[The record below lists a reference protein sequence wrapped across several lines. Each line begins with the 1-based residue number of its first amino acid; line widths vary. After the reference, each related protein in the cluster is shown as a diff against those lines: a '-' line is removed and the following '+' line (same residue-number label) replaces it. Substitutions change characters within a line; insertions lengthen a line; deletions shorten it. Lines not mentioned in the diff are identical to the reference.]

1 MPDVSFDELLLEKKW
16 RQCAPPWTAGPDALL
31 EGFLFFTSNFW
42 CIRHPERGKI
52 LLDCRDA
59 QRETVETWLNSRYT
73 VVLKARQ
80 IGFSTLI
87 ATYAFWLTFFYPD
100 RAVVLISKT
109 ERESAK
115 LLQKAKYGYRFLPEW
130 MKFRGPMRTEN
141 TQAKLSW
148 SNESGIESLPSASD
162 PGRGESVFL
171 VVVDEIGYLPNSD
184 EAYAAIEPIADVG
197 GRIIMLGTANGEGN
211 LLHTLWTNSQQRGNR
226 YKGIFFPWSAGD
238 RDQAWYDAKKAEL
251 PPWQLAQE
259 YPSNPDEAFLRSGNP
274 VFDVDAVRAVVPTE
288 PRARGYVWQP
298 EDRPREFV
306 NDGGSLA
313 VWEFPQ
319 KKAVYVIGADPSEGL
334 AHGDY
339 SCAQVIDATNRRV
352 VAVFHGHVDADLFG
366 SDILT
371 QLGLWYNTALVGVE
385 SNNHGLTTLSALRD
399 AGYRNIY
406 RQHRHLQR
414 FEPKTELLGWR
425 TTFASKALAIDELG
439 REIRDGGVELFD
451 ADTVAELRTFVREGN
466 GRMHGSPFD
475 DRTMALAIAV
485 QMMQHAWLPE
495 YRVDQEPGEGTM
507 GYIEA
512 RMYGD
517 GFRIGTPNGV
527 NRMRLRRKKIGS
539 TTVRG
544 QYGPPT

>member
-1 MPDVSFDELLLEKKW
+1 MTAEFDELLLEKRW
-16 RQCAPPWTAGPDALL
+16 RSCAPAWEKGPDALL
-31 EGFLFFTSNFW
+31 EGFRFFCSNYW

-52 LLDCRDA
+52 LLNLREA
-59 QRETVETWLNSRYT
+59 QVATVETWLNRRYV

-87 ATYAFWLTFFYPD
+87 ATYCFWLTFFYPD
-100 RAVVLISKT
+100 RAVVMISKT

-130 MKFRGPMRTEN
+130 LKLRGPMRTEN
-141 TQAKLSW
+141 TQAKLTW

-171 VVVDEIGYLPNSD
+171 VVVDEIGYLPNSE

-211 LLHTLWTNSQQRGNR
+211 LLHKLWTQSQQRGNR
-226 YKGIFFPWSAGD
+226 YVGLFFPWSAGD
-238 RDQAWYDAKKAEL
+238 RDQAWYDEKKREL

-259 YPSNPDEAFLRSGNP
+259 YPTDPEEAFLRSGNP
-274 VFDVDAVRAVVPTE
+274 VFDVDAVRAIEPYE
-288 PRARGYVWQP
+288 PRARGYVWKP
-298 EDRPREFV
+298 DDRPREFV
-306 NDGGSLA
+306 PDGGSLA

-319 KKAVYVIGADPSEGL
+319 PKLVYVIGADVSEGL
-334 AHGDY
+334 EHGDY
-339 SCAQVIDATNRRV
+339 SCAQVIDATNKRV

-366 SDILT
+366 TDVLYQI
-371 QLGLWYNTALVGVE
+371 GLWYNTALIGVE
-385 SNNHGLTTLSALRD
+385 SNNHGLTCLSALRD
-399 AGYRNIY
+399 AKYRNIY

-425 TTFASKALAIDELG
+425 TTFASKALAIDELV
-439 REIRDGGVELFD
+439 REIRDGGLLIPDEM
-451 ADTVAELRTFVREGN
+451 TVAELRTFVREGN

-485 QMMQHAWLPE
+485 QMLKHCWQPE
-495 YRVDQEPGEGTM
+495 YRVDQEPGPGTM
-507 GYIEA
+507 GFVEA

-517 GFRIGTPNGV
+517 GFRIGASAK
-527 NRMRLRRKKIGS
+527 NRMKLRRKAIGH
-539 TTVRG
+539 TNVRG
-544 QYGPPT
+544 QFGVRS

>member
-1 MPDVSFDELLLEKKW
+1 MTEFDELLLEKQW
-16 RQCAPPWTAGPDALL
+16 RQCAPPWDAGPDALL
-31 EGFLFFTSNFW
+31 EGFLYFTSHFW

-59 QRETVETWLNSRYT
+59 QRETVDTWLNNRYV

-130 MKFRGPMRTEN
+130 MKFRGPMRIEN
-141 TQAKLSW
+141 TQAKLTW
-148 SNESGIESLPSASD
+148 SNESGVESLPSASD

-171 VVVDEIGYLPNSD
+171 VVVDEIGYLPNSE

-211 LLHTLWTNSQQRGNR
+211 LLHWLWTNSQQRGNR

-259 YPSNPDEAFLRSGNP
+259 YPDNPDEAFLRSGNP
-274 VFDVDAVRAVVPTE
+274 VFDVDAIRAIKPVE
-288 PRARGYVWQP
+288 PKARGYVWEP

-306 NDGGSLA
+306 PDGGSLS
-313 VWEFPQ
+313 VWEFP
-319 KKAVYVIGADPSEGL
+319 KPKLVYVIGADVSEGL
-334 AHGDY
+334 EHGDY

-352 VAVFHGHVDADLFG
+352 VATFHAHVDADLFG
-366 SDILT
+366 TDILN
-371 QLGLWYNTALVGVE
+371 QVGQWYNQALVGVE

-399 AGYRNIY
+399 VGYRNIY

-439 REIRDGGVELFD
+439 REIRDGGVAVYEEETL
-451 ADTVAELRTFVREGN
+451 AELRTFVREGN

-485 QMMQHAWLPE
+485 QMLKHAWLPE
-495 YRVDQEPGEGTM
+495 YRVDQTPGPGTM
-507 GYIEA
+507 GFLEQQ
-512 RMYGD
+512 MYGD
-517 GFRIGTPNGV
+517 GFRLGNSGK
-527 NRMRLRRKKIGS
+527 RMTLRRKRIGA
-539 TTVRG
+539 TAVRER
-544 QYGPPT
+544 